1 MIDRSCS
8 GLYRTDRGAAS
19 ASRAPARR
27 ANLTTT
33 DYRPFTIHLKHRHV
47 NDGKTRVDPIEVR
60 CTPGSR
66 ETGIAVVAK
75 LQNSERVLYQE
86 EITHRTDVG
95 KRLSERKAHRRRR
108 RGTKWYR
115 KPRFENR
122 SRPDGWLPPTI
133 ESIVSNQEHRTKR
146 LAARSGAASAV
157 IQSGKFD
164 TQQILNPDIQ
174 GVDYQHG
181 PLYRLHLREYIAS
194 QWNHRC
200 AYCGKGD
207 FQDSTR
213 FNIDHVKPRSAGG
226 PDNVGNLVWS
236 CRPCNER
243 KADQPVERFL
253 ENEPKRLTRVL
264 AQRQAP
270 LSAAGQ
276 YAAVC
281 KELVRRIHDTGLAI
295 TKTTGADTACARTL
309 AKVEKSHA
317 NDAAFCGISATVET
331 LRTPLKL
338 KSIGHGR
345 RKQIKGLPMTAYLNW
360 QGLKPEERRQT
371 PCPAHARTPNH
382 VHGIRTGDWV
392 RVLGK
397 HGWKKGTAQVEASR
411 GRIRIGLITGTLSTS
426 KKDRVIRIA
435 PGNGYRKTN

>member
-1 MIDRSCS
+1 M
-8 GLYRTDRGAAS
+8 
-19 ASRAPARR
+19 
-27 ANLTTT
+27 
-33 DYRPFTIHLKHRHV
+33 
-47 NDGKTRVDPIEVR
+47 
-60 CTPGSR
+60 
-66 ETGIAVVAK
+66 VAK

-146 LAARSGAASAV
+146 LAARSGAAGAV

-174 GVDYQHG
+174 GIDYQHG
-181 PLYRLHLREYIAS
+181 PLHRLHVREYIAS

-270 LSAAGQ
+270 LAAAGQ

-295 TKTTGADTACARTL
+295 TKTTGADTA
-309 AKVEKSHA
+309 
-317 NDAAFCGISATVET
+317 
-331 LRTPLKL
+331 
-338 KSIGHGR
+338 
-345 RKQIKGLPMTAYLNW
+345 
-360 QGLKPEERRQT
+360 
-371 PCPAHARTPNH
+371 
-382 VHGIRTGDWV
+382 
-392 RVLGK
+392 
-397 HGWKKGTAQVEASR
+397 
-411 GRIRIGLITGTLSTS
+411 
-426 KKDRVIRIA
+426 
-435 PGNGYRKTN
+435 